1 MTTTELVQQIE
12 KIEKNLNNP
21 NLPDSAKAK
30 LKERVEKLK
39 ADLKDAEKDIEKKEE
54 KLEKEEKKVQSD
66 VQDEIAKLEKNLNN
80 PNLPD
85 SVKEVMRKK
94 IAAAKEK
101 LAEQKQEIKED
112 KKEAA
117 EEKKEIKEAVK
128 EVEKVA
134 KEVEKVAKQEDKE
147 EKPKKAV
154 RKKPIK
160 KEIKKPKVKVKERAE
175 RSEKRKK
182 EMRQIATELSAL
194 IEKNKKLRKKYEGKG
209 VDLDRDAG
217 RSAKPFGYRF
227 KGKKDYRVP
236 TEAQI
241 KRGLKRG
248 TIDYEARPNR
258 SDVYPKGYKG
268 KIKLEDGGMM
278 AKGGM
283 TDDTYVNIFLSRG
296 FDEKRGSMGL
306 RFFEHKPSGVFI
318 TYDSKGNQTPII
330 ISKDKTG
337 EKAIYEGNSIQEVV
351 ESLDNLGIEQ
361 MKKGGDVQG
370 KQTDKAKDGQR
381 FAKPKGWRWKDE
393 ALEKVGRVKM
403 SKSPSKFMRKKYPE
417 LVYWEDRIDKSDKN
431 PSRKYISN

>member
-1 MTTTELVQQIE
+1 
-12 KIEKNLNNP
+12 
-21 NLPDSAKAK
+21 
-30 LKERVEKLK
+30 
-39 ADLKDAEKDIEKKEE
+39 
-54 KLEKEEKKVQSD
+54 
-66 VQDEIAKLEKNLNN
+66 
-80 PNLPD
+80 
-85 SVKEVMRKK
+85 
-94 IAAAKEK
+94 
-101 LAEQKQEIKED
+101 
-112 KKEAA
+112 
-117 EEKKEIKEAVK
+117 
-128 EVEKVA
+128 
-134 KEVEKVAKQEDKE
+134 
-147 EKPKKAV
+147 
-154 RKKPIK
+154 
-160 KEIKKPKVKVKERAE
+160 
-175 RSEKRKK
+175 
-182 EMRQIATELSAL
+182 
-194 IEKNKKLRKKYEGKG
+194 
-209 VDLDRDAG
+209 
-217 RSAKPFGYRF
+217 
-227 KGKKDYRVP
+227 
-236 TEAQI
+236 
-241 KRGLKRG
+241 
-248 TIDYEARPNR
+248 
-258 SDVYPKGYKG
+258 
-268 KIKLEDGGMM
+268 MM